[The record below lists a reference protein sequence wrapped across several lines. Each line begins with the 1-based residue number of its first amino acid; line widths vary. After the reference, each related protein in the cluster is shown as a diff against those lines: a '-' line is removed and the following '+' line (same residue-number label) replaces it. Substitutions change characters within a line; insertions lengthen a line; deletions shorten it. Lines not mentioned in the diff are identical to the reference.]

1 MACFIGLNLIIMRKI
16 ILLFTFLFVVASF
29 LSCQKNKNNND
40 DPGNIPGMGDAGGEL
55 EVEDTLSF
63 PMESFFVGDIT
74 GCEANVIPTDNPV
87 GSGGEWVIL
96 DFSIENKTDK
106 DANFY
111 LLGGSVIECQEEN
124 YQHAICI
131 QRLDI
136 LVEAETTKNCKLL
149 VYCINK
155 GRSGSSPDITYLIK
169 GVSSSDRM
177 MRLVDALEDK
187 KIDIR
192 EYLPDNKNEF
202 KEISK
207 AIQDIVWAITNGSG
221 LSDEDWTFINSLP
234 LIEK

>member
-1 MACFIGLNLIIMRKI
+1 MKKN
-16 ILLFTFLFVVASF
+16 ILLVAFSFLVVVSF
-29 LSCQKNKNNND
+29 LSCQKHKSGND

-63 PMESFFVGDIT
+63 PIESFFVGDIA
-74 GCEANVIPTDNPV
+74 GCEANIIPADNPV

-96 DFSIENKTDK
+96 DVSIQNITGNGAD
-106 DANFY
+106 FY
-111 LLGGSVIECQEEN
+111 LLGGSVIECQTEG

-131 QRLDI
+131 QRIDI
-136 LVEAETTKNCKLL
+136 FVEAETTKTCKLL

-169 GVSSSDRM
+169 GVSSSNRM
-177 MRLVDALEDK
+177 MRLVEALANK

-192 EYLPDNKNEF
+192 DYLPDNKNEF

-207 AIQDIVWAITNGSG
+207 EIQDIVWAITNGSG